1 MAHGSGGIY
10 CSFDAFC
17 VMNVRITITQRADL
31 VAPVF
36 VRASSLP
43 SMPKL
48 VLLETDAFP
57 VYCRRTALAIN
68 RAPVLNATATHG
80 NSLKTWN
87 WDGTNRLKRVQL
99 TTSCM
104 SCIN

>member
-1 MAHGSGGIY
+1 MHRGVYI
-10 CSFDAFC
+10 
-17 VMNVRITITQRADL
+17 VPLMRADL

-48 VLLETDAFP
+48 VLLETDVFP

-68 RAPVLNATATHG
+68 KAPVLNDTATHG
-80 NSLKTWN
+80 NSLKT
-87 WDGTNRLKRVQL
+87 
-99 TTSCM
+99 
-104 SCIN
+104 